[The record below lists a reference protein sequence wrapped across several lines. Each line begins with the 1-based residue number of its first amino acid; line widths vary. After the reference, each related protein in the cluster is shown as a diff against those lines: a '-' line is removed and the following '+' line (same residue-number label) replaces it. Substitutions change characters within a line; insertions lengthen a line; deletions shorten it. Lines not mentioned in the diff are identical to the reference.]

1 MIVVSRVAVL
11 LACASLTVGVAHGG
25 TAADVSPSPSAPPTF
40 GSVIPKPRV
49 AKQGRGF
56 FTLQP
61 SAGIVVK
68 GGAEAV
74 AVAEYLAGGLR
85 PATGYRL
92 PVSPGRGA
100 PPVDGI
106 ALSVE
111 PKLRMLGDEGYRLRI
126 ALDGVAL
133 TAQRP
138 AGLFY
143 GVQTLRQLLHAE
155 IESRDARPGPWRM
168 RTGTIEDRPR
178 FVWRGAMLDVAR
190 HFFGIADVKRFIDL
204 MALYKLNRLHLHLTD
219 DQGWRLAIGSWPKLA
234 RHGGSTEV
242 GGGPGGSYTQR
253 QFGEL
258 VAYAAARYVTVVPEI
273 DMPGHTNAAL
283 ASYAKLS
290 CDGTAPALYTGIE
303 VGFSSLCIRKELTYR
318 FIDDVVGEVAA
329 LTPGPY
335 LHIGGDEAQATA
347 PEDYVYFLGRVQA
360 IVRAHGKRMV
370 GWEETAR
377 AGLHRTSIA
386 QHWHDPELARRAVR
400 QGAKVIMSPAP
411 KAYLDMKYAPDT
423 TLGLTWAGTTDV
435 RDAYSWDPATQVS
448 GVRERDILGVEAP
461 LWSETTRTVAD
472 QDYLAFPR
480 LLGHA
485 EIAWSQARGRSWK
498 EYRWRLATH
507 GPRLRALGVRFYAS
521 PAIPWRA

>member
-1 MIVVSRVAVL
+1 MSP
-11 LACASLTVGVAHGG
+11 TG
-25 TAADVSPSPSAPPTF
+25 TTAPPTY

-49 AKQGRGF
+49 ARQGTGLF
-56 FTLQP
+56 SLGP
-61 SAGIVVK
+61 DAAIVVK

-74 AVAEYLAGGLR
+74 RVAEYLAGRLR

-92 PVSPGRGA
+92 AVTPGRGTA
-100 PPVDGI
+100 PAGSI
-106 ALSVE
+106 GLS
-111 PKLRMLGDEGYRLRI
+111 LDATLQLLGDEGYRLRI
-126 ALDGVAL
+126 TPDGVTLRAY
-133 TAQRP
+133 RP
-138 AGLFY
+138 TGLFR
-143 GVQTLRQLLHAE
+143 GVQTLRQLLPAE
-155 IESRDARPGPWRM
+155 IESAAVQPGPWRV
-168 RTGTIEDRPR
+168 RTGTIDDRPR

-190 HFFGIADVKRFIDL
+190 HFFGVADVKRFVDL

-219 DQGWRLAIGSWPKLA
+219 DQGWRLAIRSWPKLA
-234 RHGGSTEV
+234 KHGGSTEV
-242 GGGPGGSYTQR
+242 GGGPGGSYSQR
-253 QFGEL
+253 EYAEL

-290 CDGTAPALYTGIE
+290 CDGRAPDLYSGIE
-303 VGFSSLCIRKELTYR
+303 VGFSSLCIREELTYR
-318 FIDDVVGEVAA
+318 FVDDVVGEVAR

-335 LHIGGDEAQATA
+335 FHIGGDEAQATA
-347 PEDYVYFLGRVQA
+347 PDDYVYFVRRVEA

-411 KAYLDMKYAPDT
+411 KAYLDMKYTPDT
-423 TLGLTWAGTTDV
+423 KLGLTWAGTSDV

-461 LWSETTRTVAD
+461 LWSETTETVAD

-485 EIAWSQARGRSWK
+485 EIAWSPRRGRSWK
-498 EYRWRLATH
+498 EYRWRLAAH
-507 GPRLRALGVRFYAS
+507 GPRLRALGVGFYPS
-521 PAIPWRA
+521 PLVPWR